1 MTIHIGKH
9 RQSQKIFFSLDA
21 YPQRADAIQLVIY
34 HEIFN
39 HKLNSCE
46 IILYIYINITNVS
59 YIRSII
65 YIILFIYISIYCHG
79 LVLESKPFM
88 THFTSRSGPA
98 VPAVLAVDFAEEA
111 KHRVTGCKG

>member
-1 MTIHIGKH
+1 M
-9 RQSQKIFFSLDA
+9 
-21 YPQRADAIQLVIY
+21 
-34 HEIFN
+34 EI
-39 HKLNSCE
+39 KL
-46 IILYIYINITNVS
+46 YINITNVS

-65 YIILFIYISIYCHG
+65 YVVLFIYIYISIYCHG

-88 THFTSRSGPA
+88 TYFTSRSPASGPA

>member
-1 MTIHIGKH
+1 M
-9 RQSQKIFFSLDA
+9 
-21 YPQRADAIQLVIY
+21 
-34 HEIFN
+34 
-39 HKLNSCE
+39 E
-46 IILYIYINITNVS
+46 IILYINITNVS

-65 YIILFIYISIYCHG
+65 YIVFFIYLYIYISIYCHG

-88 THFTSRSGPA
+88 TYFTSRSPASGPA